1 MSIITEISKK
11 INDSI
16 QEGTLVLTGQS
27 KRVLMGILSLSIG
40 RGGQSKVAVALG
52 ASRMTV
58 RKGAKEAASGEV
70 KKDAFNE
77 RGRKEAT
84 ECLPNLKADIK
95 AIVDAQSQIDPKFQ
109 SNRIYTR
116 LTGIEIR
123 KQLIKNGKYNDEIL
137 PTERTIRN
145 ITNKLGYTLRKIKKT
160 KPPKKTPETDA
171 IFAQLKVEHERAANE
186 EETVRISIDTKDRVK
201 IGTFARGGRSR
212 ANIKASDHDF
222 GDEYIVPFGILD
234 IKEGKVFIP
243 MSTTKA
249 TADFMV
255 DRIEEYWIRQGYDK
269 TKKVILINADNGTE
283 NNSRRTQ
290 FIKRL
295 IEFSIEYN
303 VEVRLAYYPPYHSKY
318 NPIERVW
325 GFLET
330 HWSGDLIDSVE
341 TAMRYVKSFRY
352 KRRPPEVALIDEV
365 YSNGISV
372 IKKTM
377 KIYESV
383 IERMEG
389 LEDYFV
395 VINPT
400 KCIEKLAFF
409 ELYG

>member
-1 MSIITEISKK
+1 
-11 INDSI
+11 
-16 QEGTLVLTGQS
+16 
-27 KRVLMGILSLSIG
+27 
-40 RGGQSKVAVALG
+40 
-52 ASRMTV
+52 MTV
-58 RKGAKEAASGEV
+58 RKGIREASSGEV
-70 KKDAFNE
+70 EKDAFNE
-77 RGRKEAT
+77 RGRKKAT
-84 ECLPNLKADIK
+84 EVLPDMEADIK
-95 AIVDAQSQIDPKFQ
+95 SIVDAQSQIDPKFQ

-116 LTGIEIR
+116 LTGAEIR
-123 KQLIKNGKYNDEIL
+123 KQLIKSGKYTDGVL

-145 ITNKLGYTLRKIKKT
+145 ITNKLGYTLRRIQKT
-160 KPPKKTPETDA
+160 RPPKKKPETDA
-171 IFAQLKVEHERAANE
+171 VFAQLKVEHDRAANE
-186 EETVRISIDTKDRVK
+186 EDTVRLSIDTKDRVK

-234 IKEGKVFIP
+234 VKEGKVYIP

-269 TKKVILINADNGTE
+269 TKKVLLINADNGTE
-283 NNSRRTQ
+283 NSSRRTQ
-290 FIKRL
+290 LIKRL

-330 HWSGDLIDSVE
+330 HWSGDLIDSVD

-352 KRRPPEVALIDEV
+352 KQRPPEVALIDQV
-365 YSNGISV
+365 YNKGISV
-372 IKKTM
+372 SKKIM

-400 KCIEKLAFF
+400 KCIERLAFF